1 MLTCRGK
8 KFSIPYGESYHP
20 KMSTSQSFGSIP
32 REERSYKSIYDGI
45 DLLRMHHIVADGI
58 HPPEEKLKKKQTIQ
72 EEQGKD
78 FFESILYK
86 VDSYDRH
93 YLHGSH
99 PNVSENVF
107 ELIMDRLEKEW
118 FFFVQGLVTRY
129 VKPLRPSSFCDICT
143 KYTSE
148 NDKALVVCQGCEIC
162 VHENC
167 YGIQDL
173 SDFWLCRRCIYREDS
188 KECSFCIST
197 NGVFKQTSDNKWG
210 HVLCVMFNRSLSFG
224 HPLSKEP
231 IDVGSYT
238 KESGCLFCD
247 EVRGTVICCSYFA
260 CSKKYHVPCALDKCY
275 FDLSNRLSY
284 CIVHSPL
291 KENTCE
297 LGHRKISAMKRFGYE
312 KLSHP
317 PIIRKKVPMACP
329 KPTLFSKLSNLQPI
343 ATPSIIWRIK
353 TYDLKGKYGKDMLK
367 ILKYWELKRRTVG
380 EPLVVHP
387 DILPGRWAEES
398 WINKRKE

>member
-1 MLTCRGK
+1 
-8 KFSIPYGESYHP
+8 
-20 KMSTSQSFGSIP
+20 MSTSQSFEGIP
-32 REERSYKSIYDGI
+32 REEHSYKLIYDGI
-45 DLLRMHHIVADGI
+45 DLLRMRHIAVDTT
-58 HPPEEKLKKKQTIQ
+58 HPPKQEFKKKQAIQ
-72 EEQGKD
+72 EEQRND
-78 FFESILYK
+78 LFESILYK
-86 VDSYDRH
+86 VDGYDRD
-93 YLHGSH
+93 YLHRSH
-99 PNVSENVF
+99 PNIPENIF

-118 FFFVQGLVTRY
+118 FFFVQGLVARH
-129 VKPLRPSSFCDICT
+129 VKPVGPSSFCDICT

-148 NDKALVVCQGCEIC
+148 SDVVLVVCQGCEIC

-188 KECSFCIST
+188 RECSFCISP

-224 HPLSKEP
+224 HPLTKEP
-231 IDVGSYT
+231 IDVSSYT

-247 EVRGTVICCSYFA
+247 EVGGTVICCSYFA

-275 FDLSNRLSY
+275 FDLRNRLSY
-284 CIVHSPL
+284 CIVHNPL
-291 KENTCE
+291 KENPYE
-297 LGHRKISAMKRFGYE
+297 LGYRKTNAMKRFGYE
-312 KLSHP
+312 KLCHP
-317 PIIRKKVPMACP
+317 PIIRKRVSMACP
-329 KPTLFSKLSNLQPI
+329 KSTLFSKLCNLQPK

-353 TYDLKGKYGKDMLK
+353 TYDLKGKYSIDMLK
-367 ILKYWELKRRTVG
+367 ILKYWELKRRMVG
-380 EPLVVHP
+380 GPLVILP